1 MWLINIIIKFN
12 RFIDIMSEFFNKNKI
27 AIYGVGAV
35 AMGLAVWL
43 LLRDEE
49 EMEFDP
55 SKHTLE

>member
-1 MWLINIIIKFN
+1 MWSINIIIKFN
-12 RFIDIMSEFFNKNKI
+12 RFINIMSEFFNKNKI

>member
-12 RFIDIMSEFFNKNKI
+12 RFINIMSEFFNKNKI